1 MHKPARTI
9 PLRSR
14 EIISGLHEAVR
25 NNSFQT
31 QLDDMRSELRGLIRG
46 LENRVATLELEN
58 YALRNWI
65 AANETGVRTHAE
77 RKDAMAGLVADCGR
91 ADDAG

>member
-1 MHKPARTI
+1 MKPAQAI
-9 PLRSR
+9 APEDG
-14 EIISGLHEAVR
+14 EIIRLLRETFKDETALE
-25 NNSFQT
+25 
-31 QLDDMRSELRGLIRG
+31 QLASLRAEFRGIVRG
-46 LENRVATLELEN
+46 LENRVATLEREN